1 MTRLE
6 GGLLQL
12 PCVKAGSMGAGGLL
26 METLHLEGGRQT
38 RVGALH
44 SGILIVCIAN
54 IGILG
59 ISVMNLNLWLM
70 LTDSYSTFSTT
81 AKTKEKNKEQPTM

>member
-1 MTRLE
+1 M
-6 GGLLQL
+6 QL
-12 PCVKAGSMGAGGLL
+12 TLCQSRVHGSRRTSHGDSPPR
-26 METLHLEGGRQT
+26 GRQT
-38 RVGALH
+38 YVRALH

-70 LTDSYSTFSTT
+70 LMDSYSTFSTT
-81 AKTKEKNKEQPTM
+81 AKTKEKKKKGTTYNVGFTY